1 MGKLISQRYEN
12 EKKYFVSIAILM
24 SIILLIFITIVIFP
38 KKKVLTCVIKNNGYY
53 NWVYEKYIFTGHD
66 DIIKLEERY
75 CKLKDDEKHEIINK
89 YYDMLKDDDNVK
101 NIKIKNNT
109 IEWYE
114 KRSMVKYQE
123 LDNCK
128 DKKGN
133 ILFSKIKKYFEDM
146 DYICNY

>member
-1 MGKLISQRYEN
+1 MR
-12 EKKYFVSIAILM
+12 KKYFVSIAILM

-38 KKKVLTCVIKNNGYY
+38 KKKVLTCVIKNGGSYDNI
-53 NWVYEKYIFTGHD
+53 YEKYIFTGYG

-75 CKLKDDEKHEIINK
+75 CKIKDDEKHEIINK
-89 YYDMLKDDDNVK
+89 YYDILKDDDNIK
-101 NIKIKNNT
+101 NIKIVNNT

-128 DKKGN
+128 DERGN
-133 ILFSKIKKYFEDM
+133 IIFSKIKKYFEDM